1 MKQILMPTTRSAATA
16 ALGLIMAFGFT
27 TATQA
32 GAPPPGPDPVG
43 GCPSGKGAEW
53 VLAPTFIA
61 TEPDVGNASDQNG
74 DGWACFRVNKG
85 LTKKQALNNAA
96 LNISG
101 VYVIKDNTNKLTV
114 VSP

>member
-32 GAPPPGPDPVG
+32 GAWVPGPSPVG
-43 GCPSGKGAEW
+43 GCPGGDGATW
-53 VLAPTFIA
+53 VLAPTSLA
-61 TEPDVGNASDQNG
+61 SESDVGNNSDQNG
-74 DGWACFRVNKG
+74 DGYSCFRVNKG
-85 LTKKQALNNAA
+85 LTKKQGGNPT

-101 VYVIKDNTNKLTV
+101 VYVVKDNTNKLTV
-114 VSP
+114 VLP